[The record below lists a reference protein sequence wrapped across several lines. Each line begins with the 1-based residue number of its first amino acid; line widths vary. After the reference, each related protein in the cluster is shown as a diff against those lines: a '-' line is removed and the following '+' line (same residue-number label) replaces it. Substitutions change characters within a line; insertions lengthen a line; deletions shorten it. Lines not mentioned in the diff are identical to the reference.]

1 MAASSASSPLH
12 DFQVLFESNPHP
24 MWVYDSE
31 TLRFL
36 EVNAAAQAKYGY
48 SRSEFLAM
56 SITDIRPPED
66 VPGLLE
72 SIRARDSSWFR
83 AGGWR
88 HRNKAG
94 AIINVDI
101 TSHPVIFHGRRAT
114 LVIALDV
121 TERLRLEAQLRHVQK
136 MDALGRLAGGVAHDF
151 NNIITAIFGFTDLL
165 CEDVTDE
172 HTRTRLEQIHR
183 AADRARSLTTRLLAF
198 SRKQIIEPRVL
209 DVNKVVADVSRMLAR
224 LVGENIET
232 LLHLQPDAFHVRA
245 DPSEIEQI
253 LTNLVVNARDA
264 MPKGGTLTIE
274 TANVELDATYA
285 KTHVGVVPGPYLM
298 LAVSDSGVGM
308 PPDVQERLFEPFF
321 TTKAIGEGT
330 GLGLATVYG
339 IVRQREGH
347 VWVYSEVGRGTTFKI
362 YLPRVTE
369 ATTADVRRPPPI
381 ARAGENATILIVEDD
396 DDVRALV
403 AEALCNRGYNVLK
416 AHTPEEALKIA
427 NGRTPIHLLITDVVM
442 PGDTGPQMAQT
453 LMARRPGLRV
463 IYMSGF
469 TDEVVVRS
477 GTLRADATFLQ
488 KPFTLVELEQAV
500 RNLLEA
506 PVPAR

>member
-1 MAASSASSPLH
+1 MAASPLR

-24 MWVYDSE
+24 MWVYDAE

-36 EVNAAAQAKYGY
+36 EVNLAAQEKYGY
-48 SRSEFLAM
+48 TRGEFLSM
-56 SITDIRPPED
+56 SITDIRTPED
-66 VPGLLE
+66 VPGLLQ
-72 SIRARDSSWFR
+72 SMKDRDRTWFR

-88 HRNKAG
+88 HRSKAG
-94 AIINVDI
+94 VIINVDI
-101 TSHPVIFHGRRAT
+101 TSHPVEFHGRRAT

-121 TERLRLEAQLRHVQK
+121 TERLRLEAQFRHVQK
-136 MDALGRLAGGVAHDF
+136 IDALGRLAGGVAHDF

-165 CEDVTDE
+165 REDVADE
-172 HTRTRLEQIHR
+172 YTRTRLEQIHR

-232 LLHLQPDAFHVRA
+232 LLHLQGDAFRVRA
-245 DPSEIEQI
+245 DPGEIEQI

-264 MPKGGTLTIE
+264 MPGGGTLTIE
-274 TANVELDATYA
+274 TANVELDANYV
-285 KTHVGVVPGPYLM
+285 KTHVGVVPGPYVM
-298 LAVSDSGVGM
+298 IAVSDSGIGM
-308 PPDVQERLFEPFF
+308 SPEVQERLFEPFF
-321 TTKAIGEGT
+321 TTKAIGQGT

-339 IVRQREGH
+339 IVRQRDGH

-369 ATTADVRRPPPI
+369 ATAADTLRVPPPL
-381 ARAGENATILIVEDD
+381 APAGDSATILIVEDD

-403 AEALCNRGYNVLK
+403 AEALTNRGYTALK
-416 AHTPEEALKIA
+416 AHSPEEALKVA
-427 NGRTPIHLLITDVVM
+427 NGHPAIHLLVTDVVM
-442 PGDTGPQMAQT
+442 PGSTGPQLAQT
-453 LMARRPGLRV
+453 LMAKRPGLRV

-477 GTLRADATFLQ
+477 GTLRPGATFLQ
-488 KPFTLVELEQAV
+488 KPFTLAELEQAV
-500 RNLLEA
+500 RVLLEA
-506 PVPAR
+506 PSEID